1 RSNHYEAWGRSL
13 VDDAKIVRIRATYQ
27 FSRAVGARVIGE
39 YSDQFNSLASS
50 AAARTTRRYSTSLL
64 LTWELA
70 PASFL
75 YVGYNDTRQDFEEP
89 IVDTQRV
96 LRTGD
101 LFFLKLSY
109 LYRL

>member
-1 RSNHYEAWGRSL
+1 M
-13 VDDAKIVRIRATYQ
+13 
-27 FSRAVGARVIGE
+27 
-39 YSDQFNSLASS
+39 
-50 AAARTTRRYSTSLL
+50 L

-75 YVGYNDTRQDFEEP
+75 YVGYNDARQDFDEP
-89 IVDTQRV
+89 VVETQRV